1 MKRTH
6 RILIVTLIILTPLF
20 YGRVTAQEISVKSR
34 LDTSSI
40 LTGDQIFFTV
50 TLEKPASTTASLKQL
65 SDTIVAGIEILRG
78 PLADTTSVADGRE
91 IIINRYLIT
100 SFDSGRYEI
109 PPVYAEM
116 PFEGGIKRFFSDF
129 GYLAVRR
136 PDITPADSTRQYFDI
151 IGPYRVPVTAGEIL
165 PWVLILLAAATLFW
179 FILKYIRSRK
189 RQTIEKTD
197 DEPVEAAYIIAYR
210 SLEKLKNEKL
220 WQKGLFK
227 DYFSALSDILRTYI
241 DRRYSMN
248 SMESTTIEIL
258 SELHNHKK
266 PEGEAYDRLRQVLE
280 LADMVKFAKLVPD
293 SSDCELSME
302 HSWSFVSLTRKEKAL
317 SGPDENGDSINRTE
331 EEAEI

>member
-1 MKRTH
+1 MKRANK
-6 RILIVTLIILTPLF
+6 ILIVALIIITPLF
-20 YGRVTAQEISVKSR
+20 YVSLRAQDISVKSR

-50 TLEKPASTTASLKQL
+50 TLEKPAGMAASLKQL
-65 SDTIVAGIEILRG
+65 SDTVVAGIEILRG
-78 PLADTTSVADGRE
+78 PLADTTRVADGRE

-116 PFEGGIKRFFSDF
+116 PFEGGIKRFYSDF
-129 GYLAVRR
+129 DYLAVTR
-136 PDITPADSTRQYFDI
+136 PNITPADSTRPYFDI
-151 IGPYRVPVTAGEIL
+151 IAPYRVAVTAGEIL
-165 PWVLILLAAATLFW
+165 PWVLILLAAATLLW

-189 RQTIEKTD
+189 KQTIEKI
-197 DEPVEAAYIIAYR
+197 DEEPAEAAYIVAYR

-220 WQKGLFK
+220 WQKGLYK

-258 SELHNHKK
+258 RELHNFKK
-266 PEGEAYDRLRQVLE
+266 PEGEAYDRLKQVLE

-302 HSWSFVSLTRKEKAL
+302 HSWSFVSLTRKEKTL
-317 SGPDENGDSINRTE
+317 SVSDENGESINRNE